1 MALFTM
7 KISSCVAV
15 VVLSMAHSSA
25 QLVEGKKV
33 SNVMQCNEH
42 EIFWVQLVKQLSL
55 SLSPFLCSV
64 TDSLSLSLLFLLLYS
79 LLVYRVLLV
88 YSVHTVNF
96 VVIVKIWMHSF
107 LMVMQPKHV
116 MIMLQTNQTRD
127 VKRNNLVLVKR

>member
-55 SLSPFLCSV
+55 SLS
-64 TDSLSLSLLFLLLYS
+64 LFVFSY
-79 LLVYRVLLV
+79 
-88 YSVHTVNF
+88 
-96 VVIVKIWMHSF
+96 
-107 LMVMQPKHV
+107 
-116 MIMLQTNQTRD
+116 
-127 VKRNNLVLVKR
+127 